1 MLEFLLMMIQLY
13 RELGSCHGGAEPR
26 VLQRCVCPPQADR
39 TQEEEGSKDRAI
51 TLTLTDNS

>member
-1 MLEFLLMMIQLY
+1 MMIQLY

-51 TLTLTDNS
+51 TLTLTLTDNS